1 MFFFAQVSR
10 TVFENKDDDEI
21 TESIIFPSR
30 LQIIVLFLALSG
42 FVVFG
47 DSFLEVWIGDSYTDQ
62 QLNSAYIAG
71 IIVSMWQLFQNSAT
85 SILKAKKLL
94 RGRVIITSVATIL
107 NFFITFILVPK
118 YGMIG
123 AALGTAFS
131 MIFGYGVAMNIYY
144 VRVAKINLKL
154 YYSKTLYKLWY
165 VLPAVF
171 IVGVLIDNVM
181 ANTMILL
188 FIKIVFYIII
198 YIIGILLC
206 GLNIT
211 EKEYFRTK
219 FLKKIIK
226 RAR

>member
-1 MFFFAQVSR
+1 MIRMKTQKQVCARKS
-10 TVFENKDDDEI
+10 
-21 TESIIFPSR
+21 
-30 LQIIVLFLALSG
+30 
-42 FVVFG
+42 
-47 DSFLEVWIGDSYTDQ
+47 
-62 QLNSAYIAG
+62 
-71 IIVSMWQLFQNSAT
+71 
-85 SILKAKKLL
+85 
-94 RGRVIITSVATIL
+94 
-107 NFFITFILVPK
+107 
-118 YGMIG
+118 
-123 AALGTAFS
+123 
-131 MIFGYGVAMNIYY
+131 
-144 VRVAKINLKL
+144 RVAKINLKL

-181 ANTMILL
+181 ANTIILL